1 MLTKRWADE
10 DYAGRTARFHDL
22 YLSMD
27 KIPDEVWF
35 IVAIVVAAKIG
46 SMIDALL
53 PYDPGDQYDAN
64 LMDD

>member
-1 MLTKRWADE
+1 
-10 DYAGRTARFHDL
+10 
-22 YLSMD
+22 MD